1 MDNFT
6 KIPRLLNKENS
17 DKAVGLFLVKN
28 KKNISDMVSHK
39 SLEARPLF
47 FNKF

>member
-6 KIPRLLNKENS
+6 KIPRLLNEENS
-17 DKAVGLFLVKN
+17 DKLFAYFLLRT
-28 KKNISDMVSHK
+28 KNISDMVSHK